1 MAIDNKLDVV
11 VSLTTWAGRI
21 NEPTL
26 PKVLFRLIDQQNTKY
41 NYKVVLVLSTDEF
54 GDNYEL
60 PPTLEL
66 LTHHDKFEIIWTK
79 ENTKALKK
87 LDPTM
92 EKYPDLPIITMD
104 DDELVTMDCIEKIMT
119 EHKKTPNMIL
129 GGICGVCNGVMR
141 VGYIRLFPPHSLASI
156 PTEYFKSYFQYTN
169 DDEWNGIRA
178 NLKHTKSRKMDC
190 KVIVKMN
197 YGNQTNAFRK
207 VYNKFNFKR
216 ALLKFKSEHK
226 EFF

>member
-26 PKVLFRLIDQQNTKY
+26 PKVLFRLLDQQNTKY

-79 ENTKALKK
+79 ENTKALKN

-92 EKYPDLPIITMD
+92 EKNPD
-104 DDELVTMDCIEKIMT
+104 
-119 EHKKTPNMIL
+119 
-129 GGICGVCNGVMR
+129 
-141 VGYIRLFPPHSLASI
+141 
-156 PTEYFKSYFQYTN
+156 
-169 DDEWNGIRA
+169 
-178 NLKHTKSRKMDC
+178 
-190 KVIVKMN
+190 
-197 YGNQTNAFRK
+197 
-207 VYNKFNFKR
+207 
-216 ALLKFKSEHK
+216 
-226 EFF
+226 